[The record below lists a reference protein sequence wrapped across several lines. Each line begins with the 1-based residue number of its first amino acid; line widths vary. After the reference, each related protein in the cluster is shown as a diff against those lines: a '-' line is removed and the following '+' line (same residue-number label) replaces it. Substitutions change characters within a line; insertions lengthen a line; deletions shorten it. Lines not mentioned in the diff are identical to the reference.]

1 MEHKQVRITVRG
13 EDLTPRS
20 GGIPM
25 LVKPALAA
33 NIKTLLDEISVNE
46 ARALYLELKSMFGG
60 N

>member
-1 MEHKQVRITVRG
+1 
-13 EDLTPRS
+13 
-20 GGIPM
+20 M

-33 NIKTLLDEISVNE
+33 SVKDMLDKISVNE